1 MPCGAKE
8 AGSVYRPRHP
18 QESPFY
24 KLVERFYPQFE
35 AVYEERYQE
44 RYGFWRPIIG
54 TVVRKFLECGDLKY
68 GFARVRCPKCR
79 EEFFVPFSCR
89 VRCFCPSC
97 HEKRALE
104 KANWVAEHVCAEVSH
119 RQFVFTI
126 PKRLRIYFRFD
137 RRLLGDLCRAAA
149 HTAITVFR
157 SASGRP
163 DALPGVVG
171 AIQTFGQLIH
181 AHPHIHAL
189 VTEGVFLPESG
200 AFLPLPKLATE
211 PFLKLWEE
219 EVFALL
225 LREAKIT
232 EEVVQNIRSWKHSG
246 FSVDQSVRLQAGDSE
261 GIRRLI
267 QYFLRCPFSQARMIE
282 VTEAGK
288 VIYKTEHNA
297 VGRFPEP
304 GDEELKAGPSR
315 NFQVFDPLDF
325 LAEVT
330 QHIPD
335 REHLIRYYGWY
346 SNKCRGQRAHR
357 PAPAAATN
365 PAPAQPPTA
374 REARKGWAALIK
386 QIYETDPLC
395 CAKCGAQMKIIAFIE
410 RRQTEVIEKILRHC
424 GRWEES
430 SARGPPVE
438 QERAVG

>member
-8 AGSVYRPRHP
+8 AGGVYRPRHP

-54 TVVRKFLECGDLKY
+54 TVVRKFLECGDLMH
-68 GFARVRCPKCR
+68 GFARVRCPQCR
-79 EEFFVPFSCR
+79 EEYFVPFSCR

-104 KANWVAEHVCAEVSH
+104 KASWACLPKPRRRQVAEHVCAEVSH

-137 RRLLGDLCRAAA
+137 RRLLGELCRAAA
-149 HTAITVFR
+149 HTVITVFR

-171 AIQTFGQLIH
+171 AIQTFGQLVH
-181 AHPHIHAL
+181 WHPHIHAL
-189 VTEGVFLPESG
+189 VTAGVFLPESG
-200 AFLPLPKLATE
+200 AFMPLPKLATE

-225 LREAKIT
+225 LREGKLT
-232 EEVVQNIRSWKHSG
+232 EEVVQNIRIWKHSG
-246 FSVDQSVRLQAGDSE
+246 FSVDQSVRLEAGDSE
-261 GIRRLI
+261 GIQRLI
-267 QYFLRCPFSQARMIE
+267 QYFLRCPFSQARMIK
-282 VTEAGK
+282 VTCLRTGFGRQAEAEAGK

-304 GDEELKAGPSR
+304 GDETLVAGPSR

-325 LAEVT
+325 LA
-330 QHIPD
+330 
-335 REHLIRYYGWY
+335 
-346 SNKCRGQRAHR
+346 A
-357 PAPAAATN
+357 
-365 PAPAQPPTA
+365 
-374 REARKGWAALIK
+374 
-386 QIYETDPLC
+386 
-395 CAKCGAQMKIIAFIE
+395 
-410 RRQTEVIEKILRHC
+410 
-424 GRWEES
+424 
-430 SARGPPVE
+430 GPP
-438 QERAVG
+438 